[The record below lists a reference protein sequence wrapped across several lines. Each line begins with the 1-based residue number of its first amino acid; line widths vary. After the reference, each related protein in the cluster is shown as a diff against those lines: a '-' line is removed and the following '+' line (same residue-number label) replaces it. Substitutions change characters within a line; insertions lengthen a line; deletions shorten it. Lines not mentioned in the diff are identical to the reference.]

1 MADRPSAAELADVFG
16 RVAKILARKFDERL
30 DESGVSLPRSRV
42 LVEVTRLGPIRV
54 TDVAS
59 AVGIAQGT
67 ASTLLE
73 ALVRDGLVARFV
85 DPTDRRATMM
95 IATPKGVQQAQSWL
109 RAYEAAAEELFSLLP
124 RSRWAELIE
133 IMSIL
138 GGQEEVADRHDTP
151 A

>member
-1 MADRPSAAELADVFG
+1 VVIADRPDGGRAGPSAAELADVFG

-30 DESGVSLPRSRV
+30 GEVGVSFPRARV
-42 LVEVTRLGPIRV
+42 LVEVSRLGPIRV

-73 ALVRDGLVARFV
+73 ALVRDGLVARSE
-85 DPTDRRATMM
+85 DPADRRATRMV
-95 IATPKGVQQAQSWL
+95 ATPQGQQQAKSWL
-109 RAYEAAAEELFSLLP
+109 QAYEAAADELFALLP
-124 RSRWAELIE
+124 QSRWSELID

-138 GGQEEVADRHDTP
+138 GNQD
-151 A
+151 